1 MKVIQSKAGNMKLTP
16 NFYLSE
22 LTASEMSLRKGI
34 DNTPDPFA
42 VQNLFKLAE
51 LLEKVR
57 TALGNKAVLVS
68 SGYRSMELNTAVGGS
83 LTSDHMRG
91 AAADFSAPSYGS
103 TRAICEAIIAAGIK
117 FGQLIDE
124 GGRWVHISLPEP
136 GVEGQVLTVRFDG
149 KRGPYYQNGLV

>member
-1 MKVIQSKAGNMKLTP
+1 MKVTQAKAGNVRLTP

-22 LTASEMSLRKGI
+22 LTVSELSMRKGVE
-34 DNTPDPFA
+34 NVPDPFA

-68 SGYRSMELNTAVGGS
+68 SGFRSMALNTAVGGS

-91 AAADFSAPSYGS
+91 AAADFSAPSFGN
-103 TRAICEAIIAAGIK
+103 TRAICEAIISAGIK

-136 GVEGQVLTVRFDG
+136 GVEGQVLTAVFKNG
-149 KRGPYYQNGLV
+149 KAHYSNGLQ